1 MNWTDEELIEGCKRR
16 SAKYEEIFYKKYYG
30 YVMGISLS
38 YSKDKMLADEI
49 TNDSFIKFFG
59 SIKNFD
65 DFQSVKAWL
74 RRITVNT
81 AIDYFRKHKKFQN
94 QTDVSEETSVF
105 HEVNAL
111 GDLAFQDII
120 NLLNHL
126 QEDHKIVFNLYE
138 IEGYS
143 HKEIGEKLGL
153 TESSSRVYL
162 ARAKSELRKL
172 VSLHLKEYEGR

>member
-1 MNWTDEELIEGCKRR
+1 
-16 SAKYEEIFYKKYYG
+16 
-30 YVMGISLS
+30 MGISLS

-59 SIKNFD
+59 SVNKFD

-81 AIDYFRKHKKFQN
+81 AIDYFRKQKKFQN
-94 QTDVSEETSVF
+94 QTDVSEETGVF
-105 HEVNAL
+105 HEVTAL
-111 GDLAFQDII
+111 QDLAFQDII
-120 NLLNHL
+120 KLINLLH
-126 QEDHKIVFNLYE
+126 EDHKMVFNLYE

-143 HKEIGEKLGL
+143 HKEIGEKLSL

>member
-1 MNWTDEELIEGCKRR
+1 
-16 SAKYEEIFYKKYYG
+16 
-30 YVMGISLS
+30 MGISLS
-38 YSKDKMLADEI
+38 YSKDKALADEI

-59 SIKNFD
+59 SIKKFE

-81 AIDYFRKHKKFQN
+81 AIDYFRKQKKFQN
-94 QTDVSEETSVF
+94 QTDVSEEPGVF

-111 GDLAFQDII
+111 QDLAFQDII
-120 NLLNHL
+120 NLINLL
-126 QEDHKIVFNLYE
+126 QDDHKMVFNLYE

-143 HKEIGEKLGL
+143 HKEVGEKLGL

-162 ARAKSELRKL
+162 ARAKSQLRKL

>member
-1 MNWTDEELIEGCKRR
+1 
-16 SAKYEEIFYKKYYG
+16 
-30 YVMGISLS
+30 MGISLS

-59 SIKNFD
+59 SIKKFD

-81 AIDYFRKHKKFQN
+81 AIDYFRKQKKFQN
-94 QTDVSEETSVF
+94 QTDVAEETAVF

-111 GDLAFQDII
+111 GDLAFQDIV
-120 NLLNHL
+120 NLLNLL
-126 QEDHKIVFNLYE
+126 QEDHKLVFNLYE
-138 IEGYS
+138 VEGYS

-162 ARAKSELRKL
+162 ARAKSQLRKL
-172 VSLHLKEYEGR
+172 VSIHLKEYEGR

>member
-1 MNWTDEELIEGCKRR
+1 
-16 SAKYEEIFYKKYYG
+16 
-30 YVMGISLS
+30 MGISLS

-81 AIDYFRKHKKFQN
+81 AIDYFRKQKKFQN
-94 QTDVSEETSVF
+94 HTDVSEETAVF
-105 HEVNAL
+105 HEVSAL
-111 GDLAFQDII
+111 QDLAFQDII
-120 NLLNHL
+120 KLINQL
-126 QEDHKIVFNLYE
+126 QEDHKMVFNLYE
-138 IEGYS
+138 VEGYS

-162 ARAKSELRKL
+162 ARAKSQLRKL
-172 VSLHLKEYEGR
+172 VSLHLKVYEGR

>member
-1 MNWTDEELIEGCKRR
+1 
-16 SAKYEEIFYKKYYG
+16 
-30 YVMGISLS
+30 MGISLS

-59 SIKNFD
+59 SIKKFD

-81 AIDYFRKHKKFQN
+81 AIDYFRKQKKFQN
-94 QTDVSEETSVF
+94 QTDVAEETSVF

-120 NLLNHL
+120 NLLNLL
-126 QEDHKIVFNLYE
+126 QEDHKLVFNLYE
-138 IEGYS
+138 VEGFS

-162 ARAKSELRKL
+162 ARAKSQLRKL
-172 VSLHLKEYEGR
+172 VSIHLKEYEGR

>member
-1 MNWTDEELIEGCKRR
+1 
-16 SAKYEEIFYKKYYG
+16 
-30 YVMGISLS
+30 MGISLS

-81 AIDYFRKHKKFQN
+81 AIDYFRKQKKFKN
-94 QTDVSEETSVF
+94 QTDVTEETSVF
-105 HEVNAL
+105 HEVSAL
-111 GDLAFQDII
+111 QDLAFQDII
-120 NLLNHL
+120 NLINLL
-126 QEDHKIVFNLYE
+126 QQDYKMVFNLYE
-138 IEGYS
+138 VEGYS

-162 ARAKSELRKL
+162 ARAKAQLRKL

>member
-1 MNWTDEELIEGCKRR
+1 
-16 SAKYEEIFYKKYYG
+16 
-30 YVMGISLS
+30 MGISLS

-59 SIKNFD
+59 SIKKFD

-81 AIDYFRKHKKFQN
+81 AIDYFRKQKKFKN
-94 QTDVSEETSVF
+94 QTDISEETSVF

-111 GDLAFQDII
+111 QDLAFQDIL
-120 NLLNHL
+120 NLLNL
-126 QEDHKIVFNLYE
+126 LSEDHKMVFNLYE

-162 ARAKSELRKL
+162 ARAKAQLRDF

>member
-1 MNWTDEELIEGCKRR
+1 
-16 SAKYEEIFYKKYYG
+16 
-30 YVMGISLS
+30 MGISLS

-49 TNDSFIKFFG
+49 ANDSFIKFFG
-59 SIKNFD
+59 SIKKFE
-65 DFQSVKAWL
+65 DFQSIKALL

-81 AIDYFRKHKKFQN
+81 AIDYFRKQKKFQN

-111 GDLAFQDII
+111 QDLAFQDII
-120 NLLNHL
+120 NLINQL
-126 QEDHKIVFNLYE
+126 QEDHKMVFNLYE

-162 ARAKSELRKL
+162 ARAKSQLRKL
-172 VSLHLKEYEGR
+172 VTLHLKEYEGR

>member
-1 MNWTDEELIEGCKRR
+1 
-16 SAKYEEIFYKKYYG
+16 
-30 YVMGISLS
+30 MGISLS
-38 YSKDKMLADEI
+38 YSKDKMLAAEI

-59 SIKNFD
+59 SIKKFD

-81 AIDYFRKHKKFQN
+81 AIDYFRKQKKFQN
-94 QTDVSEETSVF
+94 QTDVAEETSVF

-120 NLLNHL
+120 NLLNLL
-126 QEDHKIVFNLYE
+126 QEDHKLVFNLYE
-138 IEGYS
+138 VEGFS

-162 ARAKSELRKL
+162 ARAKSQLRKL
-172 VSLHLKEYEGR
+172 VSIHLKEYEGR